1 MEKKGLL
8 EKIQYY
14 INAEENCLDSEIRV
28 AKKSK
33 NIIHSFNL
41 DEIFW
46 PEENNLEEYK
56 PEHISHEKDFWNEN
70 KDLLYDLLEKNQ
82 ITNSD
87 FLILKDAITII
98 RWKYFMD
105 DNYQTIDKEY
115 QDMCK
120 FFVKLQLKYND
131 IWILNFLR
139 YINHESWY
147 YKRVK
152 ALTLFRLLSNPKQEI
167 IWVRDEICS
176 FLYDSIKVEPDSYEI
191 AQNILKEYIEKVFTI
206 ACTTYDSRIEFIS
219 GWDNNW
225 NIRCWN
231 NEFVD
236 WLRKYINWE
245 KIDSET
251 ISIEDHNDEE
261 IVENLKSKL
270 KEKEDETEQIK
281 KEQEAILQKQK
292 ELEEQLDKI
301 KVSYNEDLK
310 KKELE
315 NAELQAKISL
325 LQQANEI
332 SKQKETKEDIIPS
345 TEDLEEKRSYYRILI
360 VWWSDKANKKYNNL
374 LKNWF
379 NWELFKRFKIKPEQ
393 LWELY
398 GDYNKQKTQK
408 DFAKKIENDLLLWN
422 IDFVVALQTD
432 HETWLYKLLNNGE
445 FLSRITYFAEREENN
460 QNPKYSDQSF
470 TEDRFY
476 YYLWRAIEKFE
487 RAENNSIA

>member
-251 ISIEDHNDEE
+251 ISIEDYNDEE
-261 IVENLKSKL
+261 ITVTDMIGRDVSLN
-270 KEKEDETEQIK
+270 I
-281 KEQEAILQKQK
+281 
-292 ELEEQLDKI
+292 DKI
-301 KVSYNEDLK
+301 ERIVCIGAGALRLYSYIGDMNLIVG
-310 KKELE
+310 
-315 NAELQAKISL
+315 A
-325 LQQANEI
+325 
-332 SKQKETKEDIIPS
+332 EDIDRNQDDTDYSLFGAGGFKDVSRP
-345 TEDLEEKRSYYRILI
+345 YYDI
-360 VWWSDKANKKYNNL
+360 NKDL
-374 LKNWF
+374 LKNTLLTSIF
-379 NWELFKRFKIKPEQ
+379 GFFSEVILNTFYFINDKNLILSTIFTIIIFVATLFLNWKQ
-393 LWELY
+393 L
-398 GDYNKQKTQK
+398 DNK
-408 DFAKKIENDLLLWN
+408 DFSDSTASLGGDI
-422 IDFVVALQTD
+422 
-432 HETWLYKLLNNGE
+432 NN
-445 FLSRITYFAEREENN
+445 
-460 QNPKYSDQSF
+460 
-470 TEDRFY
+470 
-476 YYLWRAIEKFE
+476 
-487 RAENNSIA
+487 